1 MANLLKRS
9 SCWLDLFQHH
19 FLLATLYYHH
29 VLGGFN
35 SHVLS
40 FKMTARQFLSE
51 GKKHYS
57 DNDENITDSSVNLIM
72 TVEINL

>member
-1 MANLLKRS
+1 MASLLKRS

-40 FKMTARQFLSE
+40 FKMTARQILFE
-51 GKKHYS
+51 GK
-57 DNDENITDSSVNLIM
+57 NIVVIIM
-72 TVEINL
+72 RI

>member
-19 FLLATLYYHH
+19 FLLATLYDHH

-40 FKMTARQFLSE
+40 FKMIARQFLSE
-51 GKKHYS
+51 GKK
-57 DNDENITDSSVNLIM
+57 TL
-72 TVEINL
+72 